1 MRIHQARFRQLHRTL
16 APIMVLPILLTLLT
30 GSVYQIV
37 TINGQGADFNW
48 LLNWHKGQFGF
59 VNLERIYPFFNA
71 LGLLTLVIT
80 GIQMWFGMQRH
91 SKRSP

>member
-30 GSVYQIV
+30 GSAYQIV
-37 TINGQGADFNW
+37 TIKGQSADLIW
-48 LLNWHKGQFGF
+48 LLDWHKGHFGF

-80 GIQMWFGMQRH
+80 GTQMWFGMQRH